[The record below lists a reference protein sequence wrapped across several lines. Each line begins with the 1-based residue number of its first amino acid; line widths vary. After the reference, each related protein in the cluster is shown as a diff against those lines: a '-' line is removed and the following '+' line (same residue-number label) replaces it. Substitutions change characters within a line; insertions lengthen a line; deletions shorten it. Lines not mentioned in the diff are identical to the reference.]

1 MKLTRTR
8 LKEIILEEID
18 LVESAIATNVK
29 SDVTEDDPDEMDAIS
44 EVEDIDEGLEMITP
58 ENIQLVAD
66 VVTQMGIN
74 FAPAII
80 MAALAMPGI
89 EAVNYLKQKAAE
101 KQGSEQPELP
111 LEEEELGTL
120 GNLIKQAV
128 REQLEELTGEND

>member
-8 LKEIILEEID
+8 LKEIILEEIS

-29 SDVTEDDPDEMDAIS
+29 SDVTEDDPDEMNAIS

-101 KQGSEQPELP
+101 KQGSEESELP

-128 REQLEELTGEND
+128 REQLEELTGKND

>member
-8 LKEIILEEID
+8 LKEIILEEIA

-29 SDVTEDDPDEMDAIS
+29 SDVTEDDPDAMDAIS

-66 VVTQMGIN
+66 VVVQMGVN

-101 KQGSEQPELP
+101 KQGSEEHELP

-128 REQLEELTGEND
+128 QEQLEEMTGKND

>member
-101 KQGSEQPELP
+101 KQGSEEPELP